1 MYSLAWPWVLLALP
15 LPIIVRKLLPAS
27 RSIAEAG
34 LRVPTLRG
42 FETLKDRSDAEQLLN
57 WRFWVAVLAWLLL
70 VVAAARP
77 ERIGDEIDV
86 PVSGRNLMLAVDL
99 SGSMDQKDFEL
110 GSRRVDRLTAT
121 KAVASDFIARRE
133 GDRIGL
139 ILFGERAYLQVP
151 LTLDRETVK
160 VLLLEAFI
168 GLAGEKTAIGDAI
181 TLAVRRVHEQPDE
194 AGEQVLVLLTDGANT
209 AGEVDPL
216 KAAELAQQV
225 GLRIYTIGIGAEQLE
240 VSSLIGGR
248 RSINPSADLD
258 EATLTQIADLT
269 GGRYFRATDTAS
281 LQDIYRLVDELEPVE
296 EPESG
301 FRPVQS
307 LYYYPL
313 GAAFALATLLSLVSL
328 LHELRVRLTVRR
340 SLKVRSEC
348 RLTFTGCVPNG
359 CWLSRWWSWSPFCW
373 DVATW
378 ARAIGSRSL
387 IAR

>member
-1 MYSLAWPWVLLALP
+1 MWSLAWPWALLALP
-15 LPIIVRKLLPAS
+15 LPLLVRKFVPESTRLQD
-27 RSIAEAG
+27 AG
-34 LRVPTLRG
+34 LRVPSLSTFSVLG
-42 FETLKDRSDAEQLLN
+42 DRPDREQLLN
-57 WRFWVAVLAWLLL
+57 WRFWIAAVAWALL
-70 VVAAARP
+70 VLAAARP
-77 ERIGDEIDV
+77 EFIGDELEV

-121 KAVASDFIARRE
+121 KAVASDFINRRE

-151 LTLDRETVK
+151 LTLDRETVN
-160 VLLLEAFI
+160 VLLMEAFI

-181 TLAVRRVHEQPDE
+181 TLAVKRIHDQAVD
-194 AGEQVLVLLTDGANT
+194 ASEQVLILLTDGANT

-240 VSSLIGGR
+240 VASLIGGR

-258 EATLTQIADLT
+258 EETLTRIAELT
-269 GGRYFRATDTAS
+269 GGRYFRAKDTAA

-301 FRPVQS
+301 FRPVRS
-307 LYYYPL
+307 LYFWPL
-313 GAAFALATLLSLVSL
+313 AGAFALAALLAIVSILQSLV
-328 LHELRVRLTVRR
+328 V
-340 SLKVRSEC
+340 
-348 RLTFTGCVPNG
+348 
-359 CWLSRWWSWSPFCW
+359 
-373 DVATW
+373 
-378 ARAIGSRSL
+378 ARA
-387 IAR
+387 ARIQADAR